1 MRKQWIALLMALAL
15 ALSLGAIPALA
26 QTERDTPGAAAPG
39 GDATGAAGDQNPPGD
54 ETPAGDENSSG
65 DETPAGETAPPQEV
79 HPAAGDGGN
88 TIVVRPDGQ
97 PETTAKNATMDDE
110 LVFTGEDDFRYLAFE
125 DLRTRVLEGS
135 LTAKMLQESI
145 ASIDAMDYTRMA
157 QELNAQMSSLEAAQ
171 AMYAQIPVSSPMEGA
186 MQGYIISNLAS
197 SYGSLNSSVSDLA
210 SGKIQEDAAAAR
222 RQLKNAQDLTVVGA
236 ESLYFAILEL
246 EQTKGTLQ
254 RNLTALDRQLQE
266 MELRYELGQISALTL
281 EQVKNGKANL
291 QSSLST
297 LEMNLRRC
305 KLQMQSMIG
314 AGLNGSL
321 VLGPLPAL
329 SQGLIDSMDYS
340 PDLTEAK
347 SHSYDLFAAKKKL
360 DEAGDSYD
368 DTRANYAV
376 DTYNTRS
383 ARHTYES
390 ALYEYKMSVQNF
402 EMNFRNAFD
411 SVKDYQ
417 QVLNSAQTSLAFQ
430 ENSYASME
438 LKYRQGNISHNDLL
452 EAEDNLAEAKESVE
466 TARRNLFTAYRTYY
480 WAVNYGVMS
489 SGQTGT

>member
-1 MRKQWIALLMALAL
+1 MRKQWTALAL
-15 ALSLGAIPALA
+15 ALALALPLCAIPALA
-26 QTERDTPGAAAPG
+26 QTEPPPAEAAAPAEDPG
-39 GDATGAAGDQNPPGD
+39 KEAPPEEAAP
-54 ETPAGDENSSG
+54 E
-65 DETPAGETAPPQEV
+65 ETAPEEAGDAAPEEAP
-79 HPAAGDGGN
+79 PAAGDGGN

-97 PETTAKNATMDDE
+97 PETTAKDSTMDDE

-125 DLRTRVLEGS
+125 DLRDRVLEGS
-135 LTAKMLQESI
+135 LTARMLQESI
-145 ASIDAMDYTRMA
+145 ASIDAMDYSKMA

-197 SYGSLNSSVSDLA
+197 SYGSLSSSVSDLA
-210 SGKIQEDAAAAR
+210 SGRIQKDAAAAR

-246 EQTKGTLQ
+246 EQTKTALQ
-254 RNLTALDRQLQE
+254 RNLAALDRQLQE

-281 EQVKNGKANL
+281 EQVKSGRASL

-305 KLQMQSMIG
+305 KLQMQSMVG
-314 AGLNGSL
+314 AGLTGSL

-329 SQGLIDSMDYS
+329 SQGLIDSMDYA

-360 DEAGDSYD
+360 DEASDTYD
-368 DTRANYAV
+368 DTRESYAQN
-376 DTYNTRS
+376 TYNVRS
-383 ARHTYES
+383 ARHTYEA

-402 EMNFRNAFD
+402 EMNFRSAFD
-411 SVKDYQ
+411 SVKDYA
-417 QVLNSAQTSLAFQ
+417 QVLRSAQTSLAFQ
-430 ENSYASME
+430 ESSYASME
-438 LKYRQGNISHNDLL
+438 MKYRQGTISHNALL
-452 EAEDNLAEAKESVE
+452 EAEDALNESKETVE

-480 WAVNYGVMS
+480 WAVNYGVTS